1 MLVEKYGWQYKKTYL
16 HRPVKI
22 LHFSLTPARFQKCL
36 TYLKCFLHVIPVCI
50 IVPWSL
56 LVKTVFHAVNTVFL
70 YRSGDPAKPRVLLLA
85 LTGVAVINTNA
96 NTVHSALHKPC
107 RGRLFQLSDANKAK
121 LRNKYSEAE
130 LVTID
135 EISMVSSKLFYQIHK
150 RLNEILLWRP
160 VSATTS
166 SCKTCIYF

>member
-1 MLVEKYGWQYKKTYL
+1 M
-16 HRPVKI
+16 
-22 LHFSLTPARFQKCL
+22 
-36 TYLKCFLHVIPVCI
+36 
-50 IVPWSL
+50 
-56 LVKTVFHAVNTVFL
+56 FHAVNNVFL

-135 EISMVSSKLFYQIHK
+135 EISVVSSKLFYQIHK

>member
-1 MLVEKYGWQYKKTYL
+1 MVGNSKKLICIDQSRFY
-16 HRPVKI
+16 I
-22 LHFSLTPARFQKCL
+22 FSLTPARFQKCL

-135 EISMVSSKLFYQIHK
+135 EISVVSRKLFYQIHK